1 MVLVSNEWQ
10 SNKDDEQ
17 KPNAAAAASAAAI
30 ATTTTTATA
39 AVAAAVNN
47 VTDQELTARPVA
59 VASGVVGELS
69 KRQQR
74 INKKAHN
81 KMELSKKAEQ
91 EHQQHQQQ
99 QQQLLLMR
107 EKHESETCEL
117 PTENSNNS
125 SSNNINNSIL
135 NSNDANDNLEN
146 QENNNT
152 SATESCDSN
161 TNTLLQGQLAQKQA
175 QLQLAMNSVL
185 NANNT
190 TSGNLF
196 SSMGAL
202 QLPNETVA
210 NTLLNTQDMSPGEA
224 KIVLQCEG
232 KSHKFETRN
241 ILLAPNQECKV
252 GRLIAKS
259 KASESNAI
267 FDCKVLSRNHA
278 MLWYTPDGRFWVKD
292 TKSSNGTFINDNKLG
307 NEPAELHYGDTV
319 KFGVEVIENSRQEV
333 HGCIIARVTL
343 FLPDGREAIS
353 IESEQLQLT
362 GPNRI
367 SYDEIQRLNAFLQEA
382 SQREKMLKAKLS
394 SLQGVIDS
402 TRKNAALCWQ
412 SMITEDQLLHKI
424 NLLEKK
430 LQMMEKNVPE
440 NALRNEVV
448 KLLEDKTSYQL
459 TAKEALR
466 KVYQDR
472 CDAMEMLSKM
482 EMAYT
487 TSDNECGI
495 LRAQILSSKQTL
507 QDFNTRL
514 DQLQQ
519 EYTEYKQETL
529 HQQQEAKEQEEQR
542 LGQLKEQLIAQESE
556 MEQMRQQLLQLRQ
569 TIADQNSEQALQQQQ
584 TLEQLNA
591 AIGVGDDDDD
601 DEDDED
607 DDNDDN
613 DDDDD
618 DDEEKEAGDHDNGA
632 DNKDE
637 YQVDKGGA
645 QLGETSELLDK
656 EQTTPSKRKS
666 CKKSK
671 RQQKEEFDLK
681 HKVVRKDTMLKW
693 LKNSDLKGA
702 DGGDVLKAIFNAAD
716 SGDEEVEQK
725 PPSTDSS
732 PTGGTAAETAF
743 DEFVHKSPKHA
754 RLNGIDEAA
763 EESSIHKLETQQTL
777 VRNDETV
784 DEDLPHD
791 QAMDMLHEE
800 CLFYKQRSAT
810 LASDISIL
818 EEEMNKLKQQLL
830 EQQLEQPQ
838 PRSSSGAEEK
848 LDDLVTDE
856 LEPLLPNDSKEI
868 DGELSSWREE
878 LKTMND
884 AQVEREEEL
893 IVYKE
898 RLEQSE
904 NSNLELRNEITKLRL
919 KQPLA
924 YDHQVFFRRAL
935 PLCCVALA
943 AIIYFLSIRV

>member
-1 MVLVSNEWQ
+1 
-10 SNKDDEQ
+10 
-17 KPNAAAAASAAAI
+17 
-30 ATTTTTATA
+30 
-39 AVAAAVNN
+39 
-47 VTDQELTARPVA
+47 
-59 VASGVVGELS
+59 
-69 KRQQR
+69 
-74 INKKAHN
+74 
-81 KMELSKKAEQ
+81 
-91 EHQQHQQQ
+91 
-99 QQQLLLMR
+99 
-107 EKHESETCEL
+107 
-117 PTENSNNS
+117 
-125 SSNNINNSIL
+125 
-135 NSNDANDNLEN
+135 
-146 QENNNT
+146 
-152 SATESCDSN
+152 
-161 TNTLLQGQLAQKQA
+161 
-175 QLQLAMNSVL
+175 
-185 NANNT
+185 
-190 TSGNLF
+190 
-196 SSMGAL
+196 
-202 QLPNETVA
+202 
-210 NTLLNTQDMSPGEA
+210 MS
-224 KIVLQCEG
+224 
-232 KSHKFETRN
+232 
-241 ILLAPNQECKV
+241 
-252 GRLIAKS
+252 
-259 KASESNAI
+259 
-267 FDCKVLSRNHA
+267 
-278 MLWYTPDGRFWVKD
+278 
-292 TKSSNGTFINDNKLG
+292 TF
-307 NEPAELHYGDTV
+307 
-319 KFGVEVIENSRQEV
+319 
-333 HGCIIARVTL
+333 C
-343 FLPDGREAIS
+343 
-353 IESEQLQLT
+353 
-362 GPNRI
+362 
-367 SYDEIQRLNAFLQEA
+367 FLQ
-382 SQREKMLKAKLS
+382 
-394 SLQGVIDS
+394 
-402 TRKNAALCWQ
+402 
-412 SMITEDQLLHKI
+412 
-424 NLLEKK
+424 
-430 LQMMEKNVPE
+430 
-440 NALRNEVV
+440 
-448 KLLEDKTSYQL
+448 
-459 TAKEALR
+459 
-466 KVYQDR
+466 
-472 CDAMEMLSKM
+472 
-482 EMAYT
+482 
-487 TSDNECGI
+487 
-495 LRAQILSSKQTL
+495 
-507 QDFNTRL
+507 
-514 DQLQQ
+514 
-519 EYTEYKQETL
+519 
-529 HQQQEAKEQEEQR
+529 
-542 LGQLKEQLIAQESE
+542 
-556 MEQMRQQLLQLRQ
+556 
-569 TIADQNSEQALQQQQ
+569 
-584 TLEQLNA
+584 
-591 AIGVGDDDDD
+591 
-601 DEDDED
+601 
-607 DDNDDN
+607 
-613 DDDDD
+613 
-618 DDEEKEAGDHDNGA
+618 
-632 DNKDE
+632 
-637 YQVDKGGA
+637 
-645 QLGETSELLDK
+645 
-656 EQTTPSKRKS
+656 